1 MSETENIVLMLL
13 REIRAD
19 MTTKAELAAVKS
31 ELKNDIAETRSEV
44 RSLRA
49 DVASDLLALD
59 KRLTDRIT
67 HLNRA
72 VVEYHSSAVGH
83 GVLISEF
90 EERLS
95 RVEQHLKLPP
105 HEAH

>member
-1 MSETENIVLMLL
+1 MSEPENIVLMLL

-19 MTTKAELAAVKS
+19 MTTKAELAAVTS
-31 ELKNDIAETRSEV
+31 ELKNGIAETRAEV
-44 RSLRA
+44 GSLRA

-59 KRLTDRIT
+59 KHLTDRIT

-72 VVEYHSSAVGH
+72 VVEYHSSAFGP
-83 GVLISEF
+83 GVLISEL